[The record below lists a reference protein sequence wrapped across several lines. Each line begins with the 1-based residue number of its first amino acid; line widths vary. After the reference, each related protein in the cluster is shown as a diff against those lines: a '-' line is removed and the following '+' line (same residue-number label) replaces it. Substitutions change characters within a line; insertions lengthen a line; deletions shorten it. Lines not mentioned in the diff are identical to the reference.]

1 MKKFFQYALAC
12 TLAFTAYAC
21 SEDENTPTPPPSKGE
36 QAVEQVIN
44 VLEEKPELSQFAELL
59 KTADVS
65 DLQEEKLTVFAVK
78 NETAA
83 WNRSR
88 ALAMDSTALKRHI
101 AKGSYTKDQLTD
113 GTVLKSINEEN
124 LYITRE
130 GNAVSVN
137 GVEIEGEAIPAG
149 NSYIYVVPEIIESQ
163 AEPTIPQDS
172 VSVNDISYLWR
183 NTMNNYLFKNWEVEA
198 KLTTGYG
205 GFTYND
211 IAELSDEYWN
221 TAYQTLAEGEKYLA
235 QLAESEE
242 GRNLSDTIK
251 VEKALIQTQL
261 YGYYGKYV
269 DGENVCTADDLIL
282 SCETLVDLLPGA
294 MRDAASLLSAKVLL
308 YNEQYAG
315 AVTYSEMILANGN
328 YALGENEVIWKG
340 YTDAFGSSVDPL
352 LLQEVYII
360 AAIAHYK
367 NGNVPKALELLN
379 VIAEPPISSIED
391 IDTSIYLNLLK
402 GTGETYPYYRLLT
415 SMDISVSYPLDF
427 GFDISKHL
435 LLPVPQDAL
444 NENTGLIQNPNY
456 DN

>member
-149 NSYIYVVPEIIESQ
+149 NSYIYVVPEIIGS
-163 AEPTIPQDS
+163 
-172 VSVNDISYLWR
+172 
-183 NTMNNYLFKNWEVEA
+183 NNYLSKNWEVEA

-211 IAELSDEYWN
+211 IAELSDEYWD

-251 VEKALIQTQL
+251 VEKALIQAQL

-294 MRDAASLLSAKVLL
+294 MRDAASLLNAKVLL

-315 AVTYSEMILANGN
+315 AVTYSEMILENGN

-391 IDTSIYLNLLK
+391 IDTSIYLNFLK

>member
-163 AEPTIPQDS
+163 AEPTVPQDS
-172 VSVNDISYLWR
+172 VNVSDISYLWR
-183 NTMNNYLFKNWEVEA
+183 NTMNNYLSKNWEVEA

-211 IAELSDEYWN
+211 IATLSDEYWN
-221 TAYQTLAEGEKYLA
+221 TAY
-235 QLAESEE
+235 
-242 GRNLSDTIK
+242 IK
-251 VEKALIQTQL
+251 VEKALIQAQL

-315 AVTYSEMILANGN
+315 AVTYSEMILENGN